1 MFTLVSRSSSIA
13 HMPLMLM
20 LIFALPVSLLTFK
33 SRQNEKAFQYLRVL
47 LVKAN
52 SRNNRSTAYKNM
64 FCQLLTT
71 CSSCICGACVGF

>member
-1 MFTLVSRSSSIA
+1 MFTLVSRPSSIA

-47 LVKAN
+47 SVKAN
-52 SRNNRSTAYKNM
+52 KNNRLIAYKNM
-64 FCQLLTT
+64 FFQLSTT
-71 CSSCICGACVGF
+71 CSSCICGACFGF